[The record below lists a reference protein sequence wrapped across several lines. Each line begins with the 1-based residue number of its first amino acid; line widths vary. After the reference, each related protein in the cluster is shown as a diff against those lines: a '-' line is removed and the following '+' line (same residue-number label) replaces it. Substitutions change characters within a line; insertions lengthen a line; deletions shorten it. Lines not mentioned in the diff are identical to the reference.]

1 MLPVIVGVS
10 HDDLFL
16 HTETESMRRVELAFS
31 RTKLSKLASGKN
43 KGELMYVYVQI
54 RCMFFSPDL
63 HRIQTPLT
71 EAGQGVGG

>member
-31 RTKLSKLASGKN
+31 RTKLPKLASGKN
-43 KGELMYVYVQI
+43 KDEPAVENMNSMYVL
-54 RCMFFSPDL
+54 P
-63 HRIQTPLT
+63 T
-71 EAGQGVGG
+71 

>member
-31 RTKLSKLASGKN
+31 RTKLPKLASMN
-43 KGELMYVYVQI
+43 EDELAVENMISMYV
-54 RCMFFSPDL
+54 L
-63 HRIQTPLT
+63 LT
-71 EAGQGVGG
+71 

>member
-31 RTKLSKLASGKN
+31 RTKLPKLASGKN
-43 KGELMYVYVQI
+43 
-54 RCMFFSPDL
+54 
-63 HRIQTPLT
+63 
-71 EAGQGVGG
+71 

>member
-43 KGELMYVYVQI
+43 KDELAVENMISMYVL
-54 RCMFFSPDL
+54 P
-63 HRIQTPLT
+63 T
-71 EAGQGVGG
+71 